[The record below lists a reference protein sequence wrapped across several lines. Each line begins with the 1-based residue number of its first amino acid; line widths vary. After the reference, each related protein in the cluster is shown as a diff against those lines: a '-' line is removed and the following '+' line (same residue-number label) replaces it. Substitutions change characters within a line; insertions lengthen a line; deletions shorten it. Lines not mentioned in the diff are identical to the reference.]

1 MSEVTS
7 NAKPDSLNSS
17 ATLEKGF
24 FDLTPDEMENLAQIA
39 VSKAVE
45 RMHSQ
50 GIATITSVDGKMYK
64 QYADGQLE
72 PYSVDLTQVDK

>member
-1 MSEVTS
+1 MSEVS
-7 NAKPDSLNSS
+7 KEAKPDFLSS
-17 ATLEKGF
+17 STTLEKGF
-24 FDLTPDEMENLAQIA
+24 FDLTPDEIEHLAQIA

-50 GIATITSVDGKMYK
+50 GIATITSVDGKMY
-64 QYADGQLE
+64 QQHPDGQLE

>member
-1 MSEVTS
+1 MSEVS
-7 NAKPDSLNSS
+7 KDAKPNALNSS

-24 FDLTPDEMENLAQIA
+24 FDLRSDEMERLAQIA
-39 VSKAVE
+39 VSQAVE

-64 QYADGQLE
+64 QYPDGQLE
-72 PYSVDLTQVDK
+72 PYSVDLNQVAK